1 MGVLGA
7 GEVCLSTSN
16 RNFAGRMGSPQ
27 AQIYLAS
34 PQTAAATALRG
45 VIADPREI

>member
-1 MGVLGA
+1 MGVIGA
-7 GEVCLSTSN
+7 GEVCFSTSN

-27 AQIYLAS
+27 ASIYLGS

-45 VIADPREI
+45 TIADPRDV